1 MSEVLVA
8 SSGRASRYARAAARQ
23 TFSTKS
29 FVPGH
34 VAGAAILLFG
44 TIAIT
49 KAFLARRE
57 ASLHPAGQVA
67 ENDRGQYGR
76 KP

>member
-1 MSEVLVA
+1 V
-8 SSGRASRYARAAARQ
+8 SGNYARAVARQ

-44 TIAIT
+44 TIT
-49 KAFLARRE
+49 LAKLLIARHETERAQLE
-57 ASLHPAGQVA
+57 ADLTRPS
-67 ENDRGQYGR
+67 NDRGQYGKR
-76 KP
+76 P